1 MCKIIIKFTVDI
13 EDFEF
18 ISISVKSIFG
28 FSNFSEF
35 ILIKRKVVVFT
46 LIEVKF
52 LMSFNFF
59 MIFLQQG
66 YLKVWKLKYTYSF
79 L

>member
-66 YLKVWKLKYTYSF
+66 YLKV
-79 L
+79 